1 MSSVWDIKI
10 FADLDFTKNPIYS
23 SPVISD
29 FKSTVYYAQG
39 IGSIKD
45 GTEQSLYLE
54 LKYEHKDDFN
64 VEEADKALFSLIMK
78 QSDTAEGVITDL
90 TIL

>member
-10 FADLDFTKNPIYS
+10 FTDLDFTKNPIYS

-29 FKSTVYYAQG
+29 FKSPIYSAQG
-39 IGSIKD
+39 IASVKD
-45 GTEQSLYLE
+45 GSEQSLYLE
-54 LKYEHKDDFN
+54 VKYEHKDDFN
-64 VEEADKALFSLIMK
+64 VDEADKALVSLIMK
-78 QSDTAEGVITDL
+78 KNNTDQGTITDL